1 MPIVRLQDVGM
12 KRVASGMA
20 LAVLGFVCT
29 LACFTSFNY
38 SLGCQL
44 TVHADSSSQKDEQ
57 LQTETHSIQLQS
69 VKLFAWHGAGEKRK
83 YTEFDELRETTNFH
97 VIPSAKF
104 DVICNVIGEPSLK
117 AGDFFLRTTVD
128 FLVAP
133 VTEEYAQKDT
143 DQLGKEVGWGQVTEM
158 LDFKAVPIY
167 LLKPGESRRVVI
179 RDFDLEKV
187 LAAFPIGDA
196 GNQWPWLIRLNI
208 HIQDRSGESIVF
220 TQKTLRLW
228 PDPSRKPK
236 S

>member
-12 KRVASGMA
+12 KSVASGMA
-20 LAVLGFVCT
+20 LAVLGFVCI
-29 LACFTSFNY
+29 LACFSSFNY

-44 TVHADSSSQKDEQ
+44 TVYADSPSQKDQ
-57 LQTETHSIQLQS
+57 QPQTEAHSIQLQS
-69 VKLFAWHGAGEKRK
+69 VKLFAWQGAGEKRK
-83 YTEFDELRETTNFH
+83 YTEFDELRETINFH

-117 AGDFFLRTTVD
+117 TGDFFLWTTVD

-143 DQLGKEVGWGQVTEM
+143 DQLAKEIGWGQVTEM

-179 RDFDLEKV
+179 RDFNLEKV

-196 GNQWPWLIRLNI
+196 GNLWPWLIRLNI
-208 HIQDRSGESIVF
+208 HIQDRSGESIAF
-220 TQKTLRLW
+220 SQKTLRLW
-228 PDPSRKPK
+228 PGLSRNPK